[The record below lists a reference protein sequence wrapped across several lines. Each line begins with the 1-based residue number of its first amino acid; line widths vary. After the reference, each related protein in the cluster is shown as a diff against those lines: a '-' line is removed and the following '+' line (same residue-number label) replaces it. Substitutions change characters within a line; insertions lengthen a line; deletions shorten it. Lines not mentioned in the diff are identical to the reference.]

1 MNRKSIL
8 AVGAL
13 LVLVAAGAQAETY
26 DGVHPLTHGASRAQ
40 VRAEAVVAAHSPDP
54 YAEGFDAGVP
64 AATASDVAR
73 ATVRSEAVVAA
84 HSPDP
89 YADGFDAGVPAS
101 LVSDISRA
109 SVRAQAVATSHSPKL
124 NVWGEAF

>member
-13 LVLVAAGAQAETY
+13 LILAAAGAQAETY
-26 DGVHPLTHGASRAQ
+26 DGVHPLTHDASRAQ

-54 YAEGFDAGVP
+54 YADGFDAGVP
-64 AATASDVAR
+64 ETISSDIAR
-73 ATVRSEAVVAA
+73 TMVRQEAVVAA

-89 YADGFDAGVPAS
+89 YADGFDAGVPMQT
-101 LVSDISRA
+101 VSDISRA
-109 SVRAQAVATSHSPKL
+109 SVRAQAIATSHSPTL
-124 NVWGEAF
+124 NVWSEAF